1 MIDDDAKPS
10 ASGSQPDT
18 PEKPETKKNG
28 SFWRELPVLLVIAV
42 VVALVVRTF
51 LLQSFWIPSGSMENT
66 LQLDDYVLAN
76 KLEYRFSEPER
87 GEVVVFEAPMEW
99 RSNPDEAD
107 FIKRIIAVGGDT
119 VSYSAS
125 DRVITVNGHPLD
137 ETSYLYTD
145 PYTGIQQ
152 SPSKDE
158 AEFTVVVPEGRLWVM
173 GDHRWAS
180 GDSRERFVRS
190 GGDVMTATI
199 STDAVIG
206 RAFVLIWPVDR
217 WDWLGI
223 PDTFNG
229 VPDPS

>member
-1 MIDDDAKPS
+1 
-10 ASGSQPDT
+10 
-18 PEKPETKKNG
+18 
-28 SFWRELPVLLVIAV
+28 
-42 VVALVVRTF
+42 
-51 LLQSFWIPSGSMENT
+51 
-66 LQLDDYVLAN
+66 
-76 KLEYRFSEPER
+76 
-87 GEVVVFEAPMEW
+87 
-99 RSNPDEAD
+99 
-107 FIKRIIAVGGDT
+107 
-119 VSYSAS
+119 
-125 DRVITVNGHPLD
+125 
-137 ETSYLYTD
+137 
-145 PYTGIQQ
+145 
-152 SPSKDE
+152 
-158 AEFTVVVPEGRLWVM
+158 M